1 MKIQLRQYEK
11 YPFLGGGQY
20 RPEKGVHF
28 TPESG
33 GQFQPVPLVTLGI
46 YYYPFDFNNSGN
58 SGHNFY
64 WKLLVK

>member
-20 RPEKGVHF
+20 RPEKGGHF

-33 GQFQPVPLVTLGI
+33 GQFQPVPLVTLLRFWVVTLTGFSI
-46 YYYPFDFNNSGN
+46 
-58 SGHNFY
+58 
-64 WKLLVK
+64 

>member
-20 RPEKGVHF
+20 RPEKGGHF

-33 GQFQPVPLVTLGI
+33 GLFQPVPLVTLLRFWVVTLTGFSTYNLNLANVI
-46 YYYPFDFNNSGN
+46 F
-58 SGHNFY
+58 
-64 WKLLVK
+64 L

>member
-33 GQFQPVPLVTLGI
+33 GQFQPVPLVTLLRFWVVNLTGFSSHVHI
-46 YYYPFDFNNSGN
+46 VGR
-58 SGHNFY
+58 
-64 WKLLVK
+64 L